1 MKIGFLGLGG
11 MGAGMAANLIRGGH
25 QVHLWNRSPAA
36 LEPLLALGGLAA
48 ADPVAAFDADVV
60 ISMLADDTATRA
72 VLLDSGALDSARPGL
87 IHLSMAT
94 LSVAL
99 VGELAERH
107 RQRDVAFIA
116 APVFGRTDVA
126 EAGKLNILAAGPAE
140 AIAEVQPLLDLMGQK
155 TWPLGDEPLSAAAV
169 KIAGNFMIASA
180 IEAMGEASAL
190 AKGFG
195 VEPAQLLDIMGSTLF
210 NAPVYRNY
218 GALIAEQR
226 YEPAAFRLV
235 LGLKDV
241 GLALAAGQSRHV
253 PLPFA
258 SVLRDNLLEAVAQGD
273 GERDWAALAQVAMR
287 RSGQA

>member
-1 MKIGFLGLGG
+1 

-140 AIAEVQPLLDLMGQK
+140 AIVEVQPLLDLMGQK
-155 TWPLGDEPLSAAAV
+155 TWPLGDDPLSAAAV

>member
-99 VGELAERH
+99 IGELAERH
-107 RQRDVAFIA
+107 RQRDLAFIA

-155 TWPLGDEPLSAAAV
+155 TWPLGDDPLSAAAV

-195 VEPAQLLDIMGSTLF
+195 VEPAQLLEIMGSTLF

>member
-126 EAGKLNILAAGPAE
+126 AAGKLNILAAGPAE

-155 TWPLGDEPLSAAAV
+155 TWPLGDDPLSAAAV

-195 VEPAQLLDIMGSTLF
+195 VEPAQLLEIMGSTLF

>member
-1 MKIGFLGLGG
+1 MKIAFLGLGG

-99 VGELAERH
+99 IGELAERH
-107 RQRDVAFIA
+107 RQRDLAFIA

-155 TWPLGDEPLSAAAV
+155 TWPLGDDPLSAAAV

-195 VEPAQLLDIMGSTLF
+195 VEPAQLLEIMGSTLF

>member
-99 VGELAERH
+99 IGELAERH
-107 RQRDVAFIA
+107 RQRDLAFIA

-195 VEPAQLLDIMGSTLF
+195 VEPAQLLEIMGSTLF

>member
-11 MGAGMAANLIRGGH
+11 MGVGMAANLLKAGH
-25 QVHLWNRSPAA
+25 QVRVWNRSPAA
-36 LEPLLALGGLAA
+36 AEPLLAQGATLA
-48 ADPVAAFDADVV
+48 ADPLQAFDAEVV
-60 ISMLADDTATRA
+60 ISMLADDKATRS
-72 VLLDSGALDSARPGL
+72 VILQSGALASAKPGL
-87 IHLSMAT
+87 IHLGMAT
-94 LSVAL
+94 LSTELVAEL
-99 VGELAERH
+99 VELH
-107 RQRDVAFIA
+107 RAQGVTYIA

-126 EAGKLNILAAGPAE
+126 LAGKLNILAAGPQD
-140 AIAEVQPLLDLMGQK
+140 AIDKVQPLLDAMGQK
-155 TWPLGDEPLSAAAV
+155 TWPLGEDPLRAAAV

-190 AKGFG
+190 TKGYG
-195 VEPAQLLDIMGSTLF
+195 VEPAQFLEIMGSTLF

-226 YEPAAFRLV
+226 YDPAGFRLV

-241 GLALAAGQSRHV
+241 GLALAAGQGRHV

-258 SVLRDNLLEAVAQGD
+258 SVLRDNFLEAIAQGD

-287 RSGQA
+287 RSGQD

>member
-140 AIAEVQPLLDLMGQK
+140 AIVEVQPLLDLMGQK
-155 TWPLGDEPLSAAAV
+155 TWPLGDDPLSAAAV

>member
-48 ADPVAAFDADVV
+48 ADPLAAFDADVV

-126 EAGKLNILAAGPAE
+126 AAGKLNILAAGPAE

-155 TWPLGDEPLSAAAV
+155 TWPLGDDPLSAAAV

-195 VEPAQLLDIMGSTLF
+195 VVPAQLLEIMGSTLF

>member
-11 MGAGMAANLIRGGH
+11 MGAAMAANLLKAGH
-25 QVHLWNRSPAA
+25 SLCVWNRSPAA
-36 LEPLLALGGLAA
+36 AEPLLEQGARLAA
-48 ADPVAAFDADVV
+48 SPLEAVEADVV
-60 ISMLADDTATRA
+60 ISMLADDNATRA
-72 VLLDSGALDSARPGL
+72 VLIDSGALASARAGT

-94 LSVAL
+94 LSIAL
-99 VGELAERH
+99 VEELQALH
-107 RQRDVAFIA
+107 QAHDLPFIA

-126 EAGKLNILAAGPAE
+126 VAGKLNILAAGPAD
-140 AIAEVQPLLDLMGQK
+140 ALARVQPLLDAMGQK
-155 TWPLGDEPLSAAAV
+155 TWPLGEGPRQAAVV

-180 IEAMGEASAL
+180 IETMGESTAL
-190 AKGFG
+190 TKRYG
-195 VEPAQLLDIMGSTLF
+195 VEPAQLLEIMSSTLF

-241 GLALAAGQSRHV
+241 NLALAAGQSRQV

-258 SVLRDNLLEAVAQGD
+258 SVMRDNLLDAIAHGEGD
-273 GERDWAALAQVAMR
+273 KDWAALAHVSLR
-287 RSGQA
+287 RSGQD

>member
-25 QVHLWNRSPAA
+25 QVHLWNRSPVA

-48 ADPVAAFDADVV
+48 TDPLAAFDADVV

-107 RQRDVAFIA
+107 RQRDLAFIA

-126 EAGKLNILAAGPAE
+126 AAGKLNILAAGPAE

-155 TWPLGDEPLSAAAV
+155 TWPLGDDPLSAAAV

-241 GLALAAGQSRHV
+241 GLALAAGQSCHV

>member
-48 ADPVAAFDADVV
+48 ADPLAAFDAEVV
-60 ISMLADDTATRA
+60 ISMLADDAATRA

-107 RQRDVAFIA
+107 RQRDLTFIA

-126 EAGKLNILAAGPAE
+126 AAGKLNILAAGPAE

-155 TWPLGDEPLSAAAV
+155 TWPLGDDPLSAAAV

>member
-155 TWPLGDEPLSAAAV
+155 TWPLGDDPLSAAAV

-195 VEPAQLLDIMGSTLF
+195 VESAQLLDIMGSTLF

-241 GLALAAGQSRHV
+241 GLALAAGQSCHV

>member
-48 ADPVAAFDADVV
+48 ADPLAAFDADVV

-107 RQRDVAFIA
+107 RQRDLAFIA

-126 EAGKLNILAAGPAE
+126 AAGKLNILAAGPAE

-155 TWPLGDEPLSAAAV
+155 TWPLGDDPLSAAAV

-195 VEPAQLLDIMGSTLF
+195 VEPAQLLEIMGSTLF

>member
-48 ADPVAAFDADVV
+48 ADPLAAFDADVV

-126 EAGKLNILAAGPAE
+126 AAGKLNILAAGPAE

-155 TWPLGDEPLSAAAV
+155 TWPLGDDPLSAAAV

-195 VEPAQLLDIMGSTLF
+195 VEPAQLLEIMGSTLF

-226 YEPAAFRLV
+226 FEPAAFRLV